1 MKRSLFMTTMV
12 LLSALTILSG
22 AGQIEQTQESVTAVT
37 DAASQR
43 VELASPPSHIAVVGK
58 AALIP
63 ADALFMFDTAHTA
76 TVSMAKTNQGLGDFF
91 AFLRDEENPERL
103 AQTIGAEELISMQAD
118 LIVTKLRN
126 RSALEPVV
134 EPFGIPLYALDLES
148 AKAWSEEILSL
159 GELLNENDRALEI
172 TRFFEEK
179 EQNIATTPLS
189 GPKMRVLVLQA
200 TTGDGITS
208 FSVAPGDWIQQEIIT
223 KAGGIPVYDDSLNAS
238 NGWSVVGFEQISA
251 WDPDVII
258 IVSYRRHGG
267 DYVDQIY
274 DSPLYASLK
283 AVKTNRVY
291 LAPSDYVNY
300 FQSDSR
306 WILALQWLAKTL
318 YPSEFTSLDMEEQ
331 LRDFY
336 TRLYGLQD
344 EEKLAHLVSLYR
356 ASLR

>member
-159 GELLNENDRALEI
+159 E
-172 TRFFEEK
+172 
-179 EQNIATTPLS
+179 
-189 GPKMRVLVLQA
+189 
-200 TTGDGITS
+200 S
-208 FSVAPGDWIQQEIIT
+208 FSMRTTEHLRSHVSSRKRSRILLPLPFQAPRC
-223 KAGGIPVYDDSLNAS
+223 VF
-238 NGWSVVGFEQISA
+238 WSFRQPPG
-251 WDPDVII
+251 
-258 IVSYRRHGG
+258 
-267 DYVDQIY
+267 
-274 DSPLYASLK
+274 
-283 AVKTNRVY
+283 
-291 LAPSDYVNY
+291 
-300 FQSDSR
+300 
-306 WILALQWLAKTL
+306 
-318 YPSEFTSLDMEEQ
+318 ME
-331 LRDFY
+331 
-336 TRLYGLQD
+336 
-344 EEKLAHLVSLYR
+344 SR
-356 ASLR
+356 ASR

>member
-1 MKRSLFMTTMV
+1 MKRILLMTIIL
-12 LLSALTILSG
+12 LLSAVTIVSG
-22 AGQIEQTQESVTAVT
+22 AGQVEQPTEAGTAAT

-43 VELASPPSHIAVVGK
+43 VELSSPPSHIAVVGK

-63 ADALFMFDTAHTA
+63 ADALFMFDTAHSA

-103 AQTIGAEELISMQAD
+103 SQNIGAEELISMDAD

-126 RSALEPVV
+126 RNALAPIV
-134 EPFGIPLYALDLES
+134 EPFGIPLFALDLES
-148 AKAWSEEILSL
+148 AEAWSKEILSL
-159 GELLNENDRALEI
+159 GELLGEKDRALEI
-172 TRFFEEK
+172 ARFFEEK
-179 EQNIATTPLS
+179 EQHIVNTPLS
-189 GPKMRVLVLQA
+189 GHQPRVLVLQA

-208 FSVAPGDWIQQEIIT
+208 FSVAPGNWIQQEIIT
-223 KAGGIPVYDDSLNAS
+223 KAGGTPVYDDSLNAA

-258 IVSYRRHGG
+258 IVSYRTHGG
-267 DYVDQIY
+267 EYVDQIY

-283 AVKTNRVY
+283 AVKNGQVY

-306 WILALQWLAKTL
+306 WILALQWLAKTIN
-318 YPSEFTSLDMEEQ
+318 PSRFASLDMEEE

-336 TRLYGLQD
+336 SRLYGLQD
-344 EEKLAHLVSLYR
+344 EEKLASLVSLYR

>member
-1 MKRSLFMTTMV
+1 MKRT
-12 LLSALTILSG
+12 LLITIIILISALTLISG
-22 AGQIEQTQESVTAVT
+22 AGQMEGPQSSGTVAT
-37 DAASQR
+37 DASSQR
-43 VELASPPSHIAVVGK
+43 VELPSSPSHIAVVGK

-63 ADALFMFDTAHTA
+63 ADALFMFDIARTAR
-76 TVSMAKTNQGLGDFF
+76 VSLAKTDQGLGDFF
-91 AFLRDEENPERL
+91 AFLHDQENPERL
-103 AQTIGAEELISMQAD
+103 SQNIGTEELISMQAD

-126 RSALEPVV
+126 RSAFAPVV

-148 AKAWSEEILSL
+148 GEAWSEEILSL
-159 GELLNENDRALEI
+159 GELLNEKDRALEI

-189 GPKMRVLVLQA
+189 GPRMRVLVLQA
-200 TTGDGITS
+200 TTGDGVSS

-258 IVSYRRHGG
+258 IVSYRSHGAS
-267 DYVDQIY
+267 YVDQIY

-283 AVKTNRVY
+283 AVRNNQVY

-306 WILALQWLAKTL
+306 WILALQWLAQTL
-318 YPSEFTSLDMEEQ
+318 YPEQFASLDMDQE

-336 TRLYGLQD
+336 SRLYGVQD
-344 EEKLAHLVSLYR
+344 EDKLAHLIDRYR